1 MTMALVAKSVMPML
15 LVVSLR
21 EHQVFGQTVL
31 GLRPRVVILYFLI
44 TKPLGWFPI
53 LLGRVHGDLG
63 ELSLWSTCTGV

>member
-15 LVVSLR
+15 LVVSPR

-53 LLGRVHGDLG
+53 LLGQVHGGLG